1 MTAPF
6 SFAYIGTATTSVM
19 QNPPI
24 SCIVPLMS
32 TQAYSLRA
40 SVLQSLTTAKRPDVP
55 AWVVLRNTAAVV
67 LPLAIGMLTGHPE
80 AGLAIGAGA
89 LDTMFS
95 DQPGPYRQRVW
106 QLFLASLAAGLASLC
121 GFLIGGDLIPILLA
135 TTAFGF
141 LGGLLVVFGADIARV
156 GMTSMILLVI
166 TAATPTSIDHALIG
180 ASLIFAGGLLLA
192 LFSVAAW
199 PLNRYGPERRALAT
213 VYRGL
218 ASLAKQH
225 VQDED
230 DVPALTEAMTTLQQT
245 LLGRHHARGRAMEAF
260 AVLLELA
267 ERIRLELVAMADMHG
282 AAGINAMFR
291 SDAERVLEAIADA
304 LESGDS
310 PDQAARALQT
320 LQASER
326 ALLDGNTRT
335 DAVASHVHALSGQ
348 LAAAVR
354 NANWAGTRGEQRA
367 AAAETRL
374 PGALRGSS
382 ALATLR
388 ANFTIHSVAFRHA
401 MRCAICLSVTLLVSR
416 VWQLPHGYWLPMTA
430 AIVLRPDFA
439 ATFNFGLLRV
449 VGTILGLVLT
459 TALLHITPND
469 PWTHLALMAVLCM
482 TFRYLATAHYGVAV
496 AALTGTVVILLSFEG
511 VNSGTA
517 VMDRVLNTV
526 LGSGMALL
534 AYVVWPT
541 WERGRARAALSDML
555 DAYANYLH
563 ALARPDRRETHRE
576 ARTAARMARTNAQAS
591 LDRMQAE
598 PATPLALLELAN
610 ALFLNGN
617 RLARTAMALEALLH
631 DCDNLPEQTEVT
643 HFIDHAASQLHT
655 LALALRDNQVPQ
667 TAPDLRQLQRS
678 LSTLLGM
685 AEDRPR
691 AEQLVRISDRL
702 ADNINTLTHV
712 VGRGPQESAAAYADQ
727 QIHP

>member
-1 MTAPF
+1 
-6 SFAYIGTATTSVM
+6 
-19 QNPPI
+19 
-24 SCIVPLMS
+24 MS
-32 TQAYSLRA
+32 TRAYSLRT
-40 SVLQSLTTAKRPDVP
+40 SVLQSLTTTKRPDVP
-55 AWVVLRNTAAVV
+55 VWVLVRNTAAVV
-67 LPLAIGMLTGHPE
+67 LPLAIGMLTGHQE

-106 QLFLASLAAGLASLC
+106 QLLLASLAAGLASLC
-121 GFLIGGDLIPILLA
+121 GFLLGGDLLPILVA
-135 TTAFGF
+135 TTVFGF

-166 TAATPTSIDHALIG
+166 TAATPCTIDQALIG
-180 ASLIFAGGLLLA
+180 ASLIFAGGVLLA
-192 LFSVAAW
+192 LFSIAAW
-199 PLNRYGPERRALAT
+199 PLQRYGPERMALAI

-218 ASLAKQH
+218 ATLAKQH
-225 VQDED
+225 AQDDE

-267 ERIRLELVAMADMHG
+267 ERIRLELIAMVHTQGTADVH
-282 AAGINAMFR
+282 ALFR
-291 SDAERVLEAIADA
+291 SDAERVLTSIADA

-310 PDQAARALQT
+310 PEQAARALQT
-320 LQASER
+320 LQATER
-326 ALLDGNTRT
+326 ALLDDDTRT
-335 DAVASHVHALSGQ
+335 DAMASHIHALSGQ

-367 AAAETRL
+367 AVAETRL
-374 PGALRGSS
+374 PRALRGSS

-388 ANFTIHSVAFRHA
+388 ANFTTHSVAFRHA
-401 MRCAICLSVTLLVSR
+401 MRCAVCLSVALLVSR
-416 VWQLPHGYWLPMTA
+416 TWQLPHGYWLPMTA

-459 TALLHITPND
+459 TALLHITPHD

-517 VMDRVLNTV
+517 VMDRVINTA

-534 AYVVWPT
+534 AYIAWPT

-555 DAYANYLH
+555 DAYAHYLH

-576 ARTAARMARTNAQAS
+576 ARTAARTARTNAQAS

-598 PATPLALLELAN
+598 PATPLTLLELAN

-617 RLARTAMALEALLH
+617 RLARTAMTLEALLH
-631 DCDNLPEQTEVT
+631 NCDSLPEQTEVT
-643 HFIDHAASQLHT
+643 HFIDQAASQLHA
-655 LALALRDNQVPQ
+655 LAAALRDNQVPQ
-667 TAPDLRQLQRS
+667 TTLELRPLQRS
-678 LSTLLGM
+678 LSALLAM
-685 AEDRPR
+685 ADDRPR
-691 AEQLVRISDRL
+691 ADQLVRISDRL
-702 ADNINTLTHV
+702 VDNINTLTHV
-712 VGRGPQESAAAYADQ
+712 VGRGPQESATTPDDHRV
-727 QIHP
+727 HP